1 VTIDPHSHA
10 LHALARFFVAESSI
24 GETLLRVSE
33 ITTAAMPSA
42 QLAGISM
49 LDENGRPTT
58 AIFTDSDAPEIDAAQ
73 YESGRGPCLTAW
85 RQQRVVRIDD
95 MGGAAD
101 EYPEFA
107 KAADAHGVRS
117 TLSLPLVAGSRPVGA
132 LNLYA
137 RVANGFSA
145 EDEAMGVDLA
155 SAASIVLANSSAY
168 WEATQLSEQLSQ
180 AMQSR
185 AVIEQAK
192 GMLMAQS
199 PNLDADAAFDLLRR
213 ASQRENVKL
222 REIAQRIVDRKG
234 LTPGDA

>member
-1 VTIDPHSHA
+1 MTIDPHSHA

-58 AIFTDSDAPEIDAAQ
+58 AIFTDPDAPEIDAAQ
-73 YESGRGPCLTAW
+73 YESGRGPCLDAW

-95 MGGAAD
+95 MDGAAD

-107 KAADAHGVRS
+107 KAADAHGVKS
-117 TLSLPLVAGSRPVGA
+117 TLSLPLAAGRPVGA

-145 EDEAMGVDLA
+145 EDETMGVDLA
-155 SAASIVLANSSAY
+155 AAASIVLANSSAY
-168 WEATQLSEQLSQ
+168 WEATQLSEQLTQ

-192 GMLMAQS
+192 GMLMLRLQV
-199 PNLDADAAFDLLRR
+199 DEDAAFGALRSMSNATNRKLFEVAADVIRTR
-213 ASQRENVKL
+213 AGESS
-222 REIAQRIVDRKG
+222 
-234 LTPGDA
+234 TW